1 MEHKLIRKVK
11 GSPPGA
17 HKAQARGRDAFFE
30 SYRMTVAAS
39 IIPEY
44 DFHQA

>member
-11 GSPPGA
+11 GRHPE
-17 HKAQARGRDAFFE
+17 HMKAQARGRDAFFE